1 MRVFFHLQVL
11 RNLVRIIL
19 VHRSDDFRVLSEFDP
34 CTFQSVDKLV
44 SEFRLAAE
52 HVGVLVQKLLD
63 SLNQVLFTG
72 SFQELRCDVLGS
84 LVSAIDFLFGQP
96 FLDTIISE
104 HVALSSVDDLSE
116 DVLERIVSSLNSCT
130 SQSERLRAS
139 FELLSL
145 LLTMLLDVS
154 NWII

>member
-1 MRVFFHLQVL
+1 
-11 RNLVRIIL
+11 
-19 VHRSDDFRVLSEFDP
+19 
-34 CTFQSVDKLV
+34 
-44 SEFRLAAE
+44 
-52 HVGVLVQKLLD
+52 
-63 SLNQVLFTG
+63 
-72 SFQELRCDVLGS
+72 VLGS

-116 DVLERIVSSLNSCT
+116 DVLERILSSLNSRA

-145 LLTMLLDVS
+145 LLTMLLDVT